1 MIDSLKCVLTLPK
14 FRLHCTPKVDAFM
27 KIPVTLKWCTGSEPE
42 NEELLELLMSA
53 YKIKNVFIEQN
64 CSCSFNLFPLTCIL
78 SQQQFVASDVVG
90 GQSPESYKVT
100 YKPYQNGIHQKMP
113 VLQEGTRRNEVFEDL
128 QHEFLGN
135 DDSKCLLFR
144 LEINLCE
151 SSLEVSNRKSVY
163 LSRFLVGGQ
172 LKVC

>member
-1 MIDSLKCVLTLPK
+1 MIDSLKCVLTLLK
-14 FRLHCTPKVDAFM
+14 FRLHCTPKVNAFM
-27 KIPVTLKWCTGSEPE
+27 KISVTLKWGAGLKPE
-42 NEELLELLMSA
+42 NEDLLELLISA
-53 YKIKNVFIEQN
+53 CKIKNVFIEQN
-64 CSCSFNLFPLTCIL
+64 YSCSFNLFPLIYVL
-78 SQQQFVASDVVG
+78 SQQQFIASDVVG
-90 GQSPESYKVT
+90 GESPESYKVT

-151 SSLEVSNRKSVY
+151 KST
-163 LSRFLVGGQ
+163 GNQ
-172 LKVC
+172 QQKVCLFQ